1 MLAVAPVLWSLPWVL
16 PPLVALV
23 RARNSRWLDDISS
36 DVRADAP
43 LVSVIIPARNERRN
57 IERCVR
63 SILAS
68 TYTRL
73 EVIVVDDHS
82 TDGTGELARAIAGND
97 SRLRVINA
105 PDLPSGWF
113 GKQWAC
119 TTAAKAARGEILV
132 FTDADTRHAPDL
144 LPRVINAMHS
154 RNADL
159 LTLAGDQE
167 MHTFWER
174 VIQPQMFALISIRYG
189 GTEHVSHARKPAD
202 VIANGQFIAVRRSV
216 YDAVGGHA
224 LVHDR
229 VDDDL
234 SMAQEFVR
242 AGHRIV
248 LLLAIG
254 RFSTRMYTSLREI
267 VGGWRKNIYA
277 GGRRTAV
284 GGAVGRALYPFALLG
299 LPLIGLAPPV
309 ALMLALLGVLSSSWL
324 AWSTIVV
331 VTTLGFFC
339 AIYYFMSTPVRYA
352 LLYPLG
358 LAMVFYIAVG
368 AVKRG
373 RRVEWKSRQYE
384 SA

>member
-1 MLAVAPVLWSLPWVL
+1 MLWSLPWVL
-16 PPLVALV
+16 PPLVGLA
-23 RARNSRWLDDISS
+23 RSRNSRKLDDFAEQSDSS
-36 DVRADAP
+36 SPSVT
-43 LVSVIIPARNERRN
+43 VIIPARNEARN
-57 IERCVR
+57 IETCVR
-63 SILAS
+63 SVLAS
-68 TYTRL
+68 QYPSL

-82 TDGTGELARAIAGND
+82 TDGTGRIARDIAAAD
-97 SRLRVINA
+97 PRLRVLDA
-105 PDLPSGWF
+105 PQLPAGWF

-119 TTAAKAARGEILV
+119 TTAATVARSQILV

-144 LPRVINAMHS
+144 LPRAVNAMRA

-174 VIQPQMFALISIRYG
+174 VIQPQMFAMIAIRFG
-189 GTEHVSHARKPAD
+189 GTEHVSNTRRPAD
-202 VIANGQFIAVRRSV
+202 VIANGQFIAVRRTT
-216 YDAVGGHA
+216 YEAVGGHA

-234 SMAQEFVR
+234 SLAQEFVR

-248 LLLAIG
+248 LLFAMG

-277 GGRRTAV
+277 GGRRAAF
-284 GGAVGRALYPFALLG
+284 GGAVGQALYPLMLLG
-299 LPLIGLAPPV
+299 LPLFGLAPPI
-309 ALMLALLGVLSSSWL
+309 ALALSLAGVLSTSWL
-324 AWSTIVV
+324 VWSSIAVAV
-331 VTTLGFFC
+331 ALIFWW
-339 AIYYFMSTPVRYA
+339 AIYYFMETPVRYA

-358 LAMVFYIAVG
+358 MAMIFYIAAG
-368 AVKRG
+368 AVRRG